1 MARGFPATVL
11 AILGS
16 VGLLITTYLAAQLH
30 PLTDTQLK
38 GGDKHLVELLAF
50 AGAAL
55 LLCDTVR
62 NRKTLERVLFTVV
75 LAGGLVAIIGILQ
88 FVFEFDLASSLRPP
102 GFTASTVGFIYT
114 RSGFAAS
121 PVQPAIRSSSVSCAR
136 LSFRWPCIF
145 ARHALSSMMRT
156 LSSIAA
162 VLLAVVIPMALSRSA
177 IVALV
182 VIAVIMIPSWPS
194 DRRWKAVIA
203 GAAVAGL
210 LTVIAPGLLSTT
222 NDLIN
227 GDQGAQSLA
236 YRDQANEQAYKLAG
250 ERPWFGSGYGTFNS
264 DDQFILD
271 NTYLTMMVEGG
282 ATGILALV
290 VLMLVPAGVAI
301 GVRRRTRDPAARD
314 LAQTLLAMLLA
325 VAVAGWGL
333 TFLGYPLLSGLL
345 FITIGAVGALARMVP
360 ARPLE
365 PASQVPAAPS
375 V

>member
-1 MARGFPATVL
+1 
-11 AILGS
+11 
-16 VGLLITTYLAAQLH
+16 
-30 PLTDTQLK
+30 
-38 GGDKHLVELLAF
+38 
-50 AGAAL
+50 
-55 LLCDTVR
+55 
-62 NRKTLERVLFTVV
+62 
-75 LAGGLVAIIGILQ
+75 
-88 FVFEFDLASSLRPP
+88 
-102 GFTASTVGFIYT
+102 
-114 RSGFAAS
+114 
-121 PVQPAIRSSSVSCAR
+121 
-136 LSFRWPCIF
+136 
-145 ARHALSSMMRT
+145 MMRM

-162 VLLAVVIPMALSRSA
+162 LLLAVVMPMALSRSA

-314 LAQTLLAMLLA
+314 LAQTLLAMILA

-333 TFLGYPLLSGLL
+333 AFLGYPLLSGVL